1 MEISYWI
8 FVFSILLVFWVSG
21 SSSIDNFHQPFPIVE
36 PDPGHTK
43 LRLSR
48 EGLEA
53 ISRITTPISAVAVI
67 GPYRSGKSF
76 LLNQLLSLSC
86 DEGFG
91 VGHMRDTKTKGIWVW
106 GTPLEVDID
115 GVRTSVFY
123 LDTEG
128 FESVGKSNVYDDR
141 IFALATVMSSVLI
154 YNLPETHLKSSYRI
168 AVYALGCGLEIR
180 EADISRLSFAVELA
194 EEFYGRVKGQDIA
207 FEPAKLLWLIQRDF
221 LQGKS
226 VKEMVDEALRHVPNS
241 DGDKNIDQVNQ
252 IRDSLAVMG
261 DNSTAFSLPQPH
273 LMRTKLC
280 DLKDDDLDPMYV
292 KKRGQLKELVASIIR
307 PKIVQGKYLNGKE
320 FVSFLEQ
327 ILDAL
332 NKGEI
337 PSTGSLVEVFNK
349 GILERCLKL
358 YSERMGKLRLPMPE
372 QSLQDAHERSREE
385 AMKAFEEQHF
395 GRHHAKK
402 SADQL
407 DEEMKEVLTTLRGH
421 SPFLFI
427 FINDNLSIHTFTF
440 FLTWDKNIDQVNQIR
455 DSLAV
460 MGDNSTAF
468 SLPQVF
474 KNVIMTNEYQSTRL
488 CEALYT
494 QCEDRMDQLQ
504 VLRLPTMAKFDAG
517 LQQCNQ
523 SFEQECVGPSKAN
536 YEQRIMKMLGK
547 SRSLFIKE
555 YNQRLFNWLV
565 AFSLVMV
572 VIGRFIIKFILVEM
586 AAWILFIFLE
596 TYTRMFWSAESLYYN
611 PVWHFIVSAWETIV
625 YSPIL
630 DLDRWAIP
638 IACMAALGILYCRCY
653 GRRKH
658 GSQWLLPLYN
668 HQKVFLSTDGAVAR
682 AFGCA
687 ASGGVARD
695 HDGNWIV
702 GFSRFLGYCSPFEA
716 EVWGIL
722 DEILIL
728 LNKGYRKISLLTDN
742 LEIVQVLS
750 DLNLEDFGITVLRRV
765 RRIMRAEGQWKI
777 NHISRNRNL
786 VADRLAKLSL
796 SWKSSLQV
804 FNEAPEEVIE
814 LLHGEKGYDCFI

>member
-1 MEISYWI
+1 MQISYWI
-8 FVFSILLVFWVSG
+8 SVFPILLLFLAPG
-21 SSSIDNFHQPFPIVE
+21 SSTIDNFHQPFPIVE

-106 GTPLEVDID
+106 GTPLEMDID
-115 GVRTSVFY
+115 GVRTSVLY

-154 YNLPETHLKSSYRI
+154 YNLPET
-168 AVYALGCGLEIR
+168 IR

-194 EEFYGRVKGQDIA
+194 EEFYGRFALLPYTNLSCGLLDPNFIENRVKGQDIA

-226 VKEMVDEALRHVPNS
+226 VKEMVDEALRHVPNT

-280 DLKDDDLDPMYV
+280 DLKDDDLDSMYV
-292 KKRGQLKELVASIIR
+292 KKRDQLKELVASIIR
-307 PKIVQGKYLNGKE
+307 PKIVQGKHLNGKE
-320 FVSFLEQ
+320 FVAFLEQ

-358 YSERMGKLRLPMPE
+358 YNERMGKLGLPMSE

-385 AMKAFEEQHF
+385 AMNAFDEQHF

-407 DEEMKEVLTTLRGH
+407 DEDMKE
-421 SPFLFI
+421 
-427 FINDNLSIHTFTF
+427 
-440 FLTWDKNIDQVNQIR
+440 
-455 DSLAV
+455 AY
-460 MGDNSTAF
+460 
-468 SLPQVF
+468 
-474 KNVIMTNEYQSTRL
+474 KNVLMVNEYQSTKL
-488 CEALYT
+488 CEELYT
-494 QCEDRMDQLQ
+494 RCEDTMDQLQ
-504 VLRLPTMAKFDAG
+504 VLRLPSMAKFNAG
-517 LQQCNQ
+517 FQQCNE
-523 SFEQECVGPSKAN
+523 SFDQECVGPSKVN
-536 YEQRIMKMLGK
+536 YEQRMMKMMGK
-547 SRSLFIKE
+547 ARSLFIKE

-572 VIGRFIIKFILVEM
+572 VVGRFIIKFILVEM
-586 AAWILFIFLE
+586 AAWVLFIFLE

-611 PVWHFIVSAWETIV
+611 PVWHFIVNTWETVV
-625 YSPIL
+625 YSPVL

-638 IACMAALGILYCRCY
+638 IASI
-653 GRRKH
+653 RKVV
-658 GSQWLLPLYN
+658 QIDQDQIDEEMTVP
-668 HQKVFLSTDGAVAR
+668 
-682 AFGCA
+682 FGL
-687 ASGGVARD
+687 V
-695 HDGNWIV
+695 
-702 GFSRFLGYCSPFEA
+702 PP
-716 EVWGIL
+716 
-722 DEILIL
+722 
-728 LNKGYRKISLLTDN
+728 
-742 LEIVQVLS
+742 S
-750 DLNLEDFGITVLRRV
+750 DDLRPV
-765 RRIMRAEGQWKI
+765 
-777 NHISRNRNL
+777 
-786 VADRLAKLSL
+786 
-796 SWKSSLQV
+796 
-804 FNEAPEEVIE
+804 
-814 LLHGEKGYDCFI
+814 